1 MQVPR
6 KEMKIGALNSER
18 YLCSDTPA
26 APRSAGSQMG
36 RCLCPL
42 RLRSCA
48 LVTELGLEVQT
59 MWQNALVNVGILFN
73 PRT

>member
-1 MQVPR
+1 MPAPACIQVPR
-6 KEMKIGALNSER
+6 KEMKIGSPNSER

-26 APRSAGSQMG
+26 APRSAGSQIG

-48 LVTELGLEVQT
+48 LVTQLGLEVQR
-59 MWQNALVNVGILFN
+59 M
-73 PRT
+73 